1 MRNVSNNYNSTDHDV
16 TSIVVDIVNHSR
28 DQKVKVDGEESV
40 VEMIP
45 LEEAKLKNIQRKS
58 NEMIKWIEWC
68 YKKEFED
75 TESIEY
81 KDKEEE
87 SIEYNS
93 GQSKYL
99 V

>member
-1 MRNVSNNYNSTDHDV
+1 ML
-16 TSIVVDIVNHSR
+16 
-28 DQKVKVDGEESV
+28 QKEV
-40 VEMIP
+40 
-45 LEEAKLKNIQRKS
+45 
-58 NEMIKWIEWC
+58 
-68 YKKEFED
+68 ED

-87 SIEYNS
+87 SIEYKS